1 VVARIAA
8 CVNRLHNEVHGDRV
22 GFFGWFDVEPDP
34 EAATAL
40 VAAARA
46 WVAARGMT
54 SLRGPV
60 CYSTNDVCG
69 VLVDGFEHP
78 PMLMMPWNRPDYDA
92 LLRGAGLAKA
102 KDLVAYWIPSSS
114 PIPERYVRVT
124 DRALARL
131 GFTLRD
137 IDLKRWRA
145 EVDTVKALYNRSW
158 ERNWGFVPMTDAEFE
173 HAAKDLRQIVDPRMF
188 MMVERAGVPVG
199 FAGILPDVNEA
210 LVGLDGRLFPFG
222 LFKLL
227 RRMKRIRNVRIVL
240 LGVVPE
246 ARGRGVDAAIFVRAL
261 TKARECGYAGGEAS
275 WVLEDNER
283 MRADSGLAK
292 VWRPTAS
299 TRCRPD
305 RAARPARAA
314 SRSLHGPR
322 AASSRGPGPRG
333 PCRAARGYGARTDG
347 WLSRARTAGS
357 CSFHQRARS
366 SFTVRSSFFVS
377 PTSGFVASPRIVAM
391 ASPAATRTSSS
402 LSSRASMSAGTA
414 SQALSSPS
422 AVAAPSRV

>member
-1 VVARIAA
+1 MTSATAGPVVVAPERGRSDRRAFLDFPYRLYRGHPTWVPPVRMADAKIMDRRRNPFFAHAEAEHFLARRDGRVVGRVAA
-8 CVNRLHNEVHGDRV
+8 CVNRLHNEVHADRV

-34 EAATAL
+34 EAAAAL
-40 VAAARA
+40 VAAAAA
-46 WVAARGMT
+46 WVGARGMT

-69 VLVDGFEHP
+69 VLVEGFELP

-124 DRALARL
+124 DRALARG

-137 IDLKRWRA
+137 IDLRRWRT

-173 HAAKDLRQIVDPRMF
+173 HAAKDLKQIVDPRMF
-188 MMVERAGVPVG
+188 MMIERGGTPVG

-210 LVGLDGRLFPFG
+210 LVGLNGRLFPFG

-246 ARGRGVDAAIFVRAL
+246 ARGRGVDAAVFVRAL

-275 WVLEDNER
+275 WILEDNLR
-283 MRADSGLAK
+283 MRADVEGVGAK
-292 VWRPTAS
+292 VWKRYRLYEGPVPTA
-299 TRCRPD
+299 
-305 RAARPARAA
+305 
-314 SRSLHGPR
+314 
-322 AASSRGPGPRG
+322 
-333 PCRAARGYGARTDG
+333 
-347 WLSRARTAGS
+347 
-357 CSFHQRARS
+357 
-366 SFTVRSSFFVS
+366 
-377 PTSGFVASPRIVAM
+377 
-391 ASPAATRTSSS
+391 
-402 LSSRASMSAGTA
+402 
-414 SQALSSPS
+414 
-422 AVAAPSRV
+422 

>member
-1 VVARIAA
+1 MAPGPAGSLEVAPERGRADRAAFLDFPYRLYRGHPTWVPPVRMADRKIMDRKKNPFFAHAEAEHFLARRDGRVVGRIAA

-34 EAATAL
+34 EAAAAL

-92 LLRGAGLAKA
+92 LLRGAGLSGA
-102 KDLVAYWIPSSS
+102 KDLLAYWIPSSS
-114 PIPERYVRVT
+114 PIPERYARVT
-124 DRALARL
+124 ERALARG

-137 IDLKRWRA
+137 IDLRRWRT

-173 HAAKDLRQIVDPRMF
+173 HAAKDLKQIVDPRMF
-188 MMVERAGVPVG
+188 MMVERAGTPVG

-246 ARGRGVDAAIFVRAL
+246 ARGRGIDAAIFVRAL

-275 WVLEDNER
+275 WILEDNDR
-283 MRADSGLAK
+283 MRADIEGVGAK
-292 VWRPTAS
+292 VWKRY
-299 TRCRPD
+299 RLYEG
-305 RAARPARAA
+305 PA
-314 SRSLHGPR
+314 
-322 AASSRGPGPRG
+322 
-333 PCRAARGYGARTDG
+333 
-347 WLSRARTAGS
+347 
-357 CSFHQRARS
+357 
-366 SFTVRSSFFVS
+366 
-377 PTSGFVASPRIVAM
+377 
-391 ASPAATRTSSS
+391 
-402 LSSRASMSAGTA
+402 SAGGSTPA
-414 SQALSSPS
+414 
-422 AVAAPSRV
+422 

>member
-1 VVARIAA
+1 MASAPTGHIDVAPERGRADRKTFLDFPYRLYRGHPTWVPPVRMADAKIMDQKKNPFFAHAEAEHFLARRDGRVVGRIAA

-40 VAAARA
+40 VAAARV
-46 WVAARGMT
+46 WVGARGMT

-69 VLVDGFEHP
+69 VLIEGFEQP

-92 LLRGAGLAKA
+92 LLLGAGLVKA

-124 DRALARL
+124 DRALARG

-137 IDLKRWRA
+137 IDLRRWRT
-145 EVDTVKALYNRSW
+145 EVDTIKSLYNRSW

-173 HAAKDLRQIVDPRMF
+173 HAAKDLKQILDPRMF
-188 MMVERAGVPVG
+188 MMIERGGTPVG

-246 ARGRGVDAAIFVRAL
+246 ARGRGVDAAVFVRAL

-275 WVLEDNER
+275 WILEDNAR
-283 MRADSGLAK
+283 MRADVEGVGAK
-292 VWRPTAS
+292 VWKRYRLYEGPV
-299 TRCRPD
+299 
-305 RAARPARAA
+305 PAV
-314 SRSLHGPR
+314 G
-322 AASSRGPGPRG
+322 G
-333 PCRAARGYGARTDG
+333 
-347 WLSRARTAGS
+347 
-357 CSFHQRARS
+357 
-366 SFTVRSSFFVS
+366 
-377 PTSGFVASPRIVAM
+377 IV
-391 ASPAATRTSSS
+391 
-402 LSSRASMSAGTA
+402 
-414 SQALSSPS
+414 
-422 AVAAPSRV
+422 